1 MRFLT
6 LTTLTGATLMGGYH
20 VQAAP
25 AIYGD
30 VNVAGVSIANL
41 DQTSATRRLTRE
53 LQPKLRAPI
62 KLAAGPKELQR
73 KRSDVGLDLD
83 IGWMLARAA
92 TGQKYVPL
100 KLRLNR
106 DAALQSLRRLAPE
119 FQVPVRNAVPVE
131 NDGAVQ
137 VRAEQHGVEL
147 NLGGSLVRLQS
158 VEQDA
163 ATSRIVLAVHR
174 TQAKVTQ
181 EKLKGINA
189 VLSTYTTRFNSG
201 NIGRT
206 TNMRLGIAAI
216 DGRLLAPGEVFS
228 LNGTVGERTA
238 ARGYKEAI
246 IFENG
251 KMVKGLGGGISQVTG
266 TLFNAALLANLPIV
280 TYRTHSR
287 PVDYIPIGRDAT
299 VAWGQ
304 FDMKFKNDRQTP
316 IYISY
321 RISGHRATARIFG
334 AKTNHDVSLSVTS
347 KKIGAREITAQL
359 YRTVRENGKV
369 IAKKRIGNSHYKW
382 KEDDPQE

>member
-1 MRFLT
+1 MRFLALT
-6 LTTLTGATLMGGYH
+6 LLTGAALAGSSH

-25 AIYGD
+25 TVYKDI
-30 VNVAGVSIANL
+30 NVAGVSIANL
-41 DQTSATRRLTRE
+41 DRPSAIRRLTRE
-53 LQPKLRAPI
+53 LQPKLQVPV

-73 KRSDVGLDLD
+73 KRRDVGLELDL
-83 IGWMLARAA
+83 GWMLARAA
-92 TGQKYVPL
+92 IGQEYVPL

-106 DAALQSLRRLAPE
+106 EPALQALRRLAPE
-119 FQVPVRNAVPVE
+119 FNIPVRQARPVE
-131 NDGAVQ
+131 EDGTVQ
-137 VRAEQHGVEL
+137 IRPERNGLEL
-147 NLGGSLVRLQS
+147 NLGGSLVRLQAI
-158 VEQDA
+158 EQDA
-163 ATSRIVLAVHR
+163 ATPRVVLAVHR
-174 TQAKVTQ
+174 HNAKVTQ
-181 EKLKGINA
+181 DRLKGINA
-189 VLSTYTTRFNSG
+189 VLSTYTTRFNPG
-201 NIGRT
+201 NVGRT

-216 DGRLLAPGEVFS
+216 DGRVLEPGEVFS

-238 ARGYKEAI
+238 ERGYQEAI

-299 VAWGQ
+299 VAWGL
-304 FDMKFKNDRQTP
+304 FDMKFKNDHQTP

-321 RISGHRATARIFG
+321 TIKGRRATARLFG
-334 AKTNHDVSLSVTS
+334 AKTNQEVSLNVTS
-347 KKIGAREITAQL
+347 KRLGEREITAQL

-369 IAKKRIGNSHYKW
+369 VAKAKVGNSHYKW

>member
-1 MRFLT
+1 MHFRT
-6 LTTLTGATLMGGYH
+6 LATLTGATFLGCSLA
-20 VQAAP
+20 QAAP
-25 AIYGD
+25 AVFGD

-41 DQTSATRRLTRE
+41 DRPSATRRLTRE
-53 LQPKLRAPI
+53 LQPKLQAPV
-62 KLAAGPKELQR
+62 KLAAGPRELQR
-73 KRSDVGLDLD
+73 KRGDIGLELDL
-83 IGWMLARAA
+83 GWMLARAA

-106 DAALQSLRRLAPE
+106 EPALQALRRLAPE
-119 FQVPVRNAVPVE
+119 FLVRVRNAQPVE
-131 NDGAVQ
+131 QNGAVQ
-137 VRAEQHGVEL
+137 IRPERNGIEL
-147 NLGGSLVRLQS
+147 NLGGSLVRLQAL
-158 VEQDA
+158 EQDA
-163 ATSRIVLAVHR
+163 ATPRIVLAVHR
-174 TQAKVTQ
+174 RAAKVTQ
-181 EKLKGINA
+181 AQLKGINA
-189 VLSTYTTRFNSG
+189 VISTYTTRFNPG
-201 NIGRT
+201 NVGRT

-216 DGRLLAPGEVFS
+216 NGRVLAPGEVFS

-238 ARGYKEAI
+238 ERGYKEAI

-321 RISGHRATARIFG
+321 TIRGRRATARLFG
-334 AKTNHDVSLSVTS
+334 AKTNQEVSLSVTS
-347 KKIGAREITAQL
+347 KRVGEREITAQL

-369 IAKKRIGNSHYKW
+369 VAKTKVGNSHYKW